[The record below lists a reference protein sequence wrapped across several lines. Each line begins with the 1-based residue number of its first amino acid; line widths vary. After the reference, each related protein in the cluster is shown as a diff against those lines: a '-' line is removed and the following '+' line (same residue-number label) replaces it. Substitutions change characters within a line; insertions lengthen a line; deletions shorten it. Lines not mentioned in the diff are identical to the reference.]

1 MGGYFYLSLQSTKWQ
16 LVIKIPDIFFFF
28 FAGPKVATYVRKN
41 SSFPEVICVY
51 LLKLSTLCT
60 KLCIHVANTK

>member
-16 LVIKIPDIFFFF
+16 LVSKIPDIFFF
-28 FAGPKVATYVRKN
+28 FAGPKVASYVR
-41 SSFPEVICVY
+41 SFPEVICVY

-60 KLCIHVANTK
+60 KLCIHVANKN